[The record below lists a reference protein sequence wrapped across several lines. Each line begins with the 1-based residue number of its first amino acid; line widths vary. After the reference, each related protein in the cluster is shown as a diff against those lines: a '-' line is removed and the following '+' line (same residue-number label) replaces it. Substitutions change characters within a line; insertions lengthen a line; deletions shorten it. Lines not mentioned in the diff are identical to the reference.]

1 MSRLLHSLLALMAL
15 AVALAL
21 TAGASRAETKP
32 PADPAS
38 MPRSALR
45 QAKSWGYQLTELV
58 FADLNRSPYDVL
70 VVDPGS
76 GNGSWGLKAT
86 EIARLKR
93 KPDGTRRVV
102 LAYINIGE
110 AEDYRAYWRKAW
122 TTKPPAWLGA
132 GNARWQGDHRVRHW
146 HPEWRALV
154 FGSRQSMVGHA
165 IAMGFDGVYMDRVD
179 IWQFWCGERP
189 STFEDMVAFVT
200 DISGWAKAQKPGFLI
215 VPQNAEEMLQSPAY
229 RAVIDGIGKEDFL
242 FGDRGNDVA
251 NYETRI
257 ERAEMLLRLA
267 RADGLPVLA
276 VEYTRDPANQTR
288 AREHHG
294 RLGSVLYFGPRSLA
308 YLGQAGKPRPNDRD
322 SEPYHAARGPLG
334 CNAE

>member
-1 MSRLLHSLLALMAL
+1 MPWLLRPLLAMLTL
-15 AVALAL
+15 AVAATLPI
-21 TAGASRAETKP
+21 GASRAETK
-32 PADPAS
+32 AATSPAS
-38 MPRSALR
+38 EPRTLLR
-45 QAKSWGYQLTELV
+45 QAKTWGYQLTELV
-58 FADLNRSPYDVL
+58 FSDLDRSPYDVL
-70 VVDPGS
+70 VVDLGS

-93 KPDGTRRVV
+93 KPDGSRRVV
-102 LAYINIGE
+102 LAYNNIGE
-110 AEDYRAYWRKAW
+110 AEDYRAYWRKEW
-122 TTKPPAWLGA
+122 TKKPPAWLGA

-146 HPEWRALV
+146 HPEWRSLV

-165 IAMGFDGVYMDRVD
+165 IALGFDGVYMDRVD

-189 STFEDMVAFVT
+189 STFEDMATFVA
-200 DISGWAKAQKPGFLI
+200 DISAWAKAQKPGFLI
-215 VPQNAEEMLQSPAY
+215 VPQNAEELLQNPAY
-229 RAVIDGIGKEDFL
+229 RAAIDGVGKEDFIY
-242 FGDRGNDVA
+242 GDRGNDVA
-251 NYETRI
+251 NYDTRV
-257 ERAEMLLRLA
+257 ERAEALLRLA
-267 RADGLPVLA
+267 RVDGLPVLA
-276 VEYTRDPANQTR
+276 IEYARDPASQAR